1 MSVINRWAT
10 GCGLAFAAVLL
21 GCTQKDPA
29 AAQAGAAWQEL
40 SAVPHISIVRDASLT
55 LTAEEAVHAS
65 FSPLTGSVFE
75 EGFSRAA
82 YWLKL
87 RIPDRL
93 PGEQTFIVF
102 ESLTLDQAEIYSA
115 ENPEVLLS
123 KSGDRAVRSSWA
135 VPWSDYPTFP
145 VESGKTY
152 LIRLQSTSL
161 LMMPVTIRSESNLRE
176 FTERRTY
183 ISALYAGFTVMFC
196 LVAVVVFLALRD
208 IVYLLYVGYIATQ
221 TLAFAALFSSF
232 YRLLWPES
240 PYVQNH
246 LYFFAQ
252 ALSLG
257 FGTAFFRVFMDLSE
271 RKPRLN
277 LVVTSVS
284 VLSFLIAAGT
294 LFSDQ
299 NVWFSRSLTVIY
311 LLWIPTFLV
320 MTMRQIEPGRI
331 DMWMFALVW
340 GAVYIAGI
348 LYMLSA
354 ARIIPF
360 HPLFFYGPTA
370 FFPFDAAFFVLS
382 LYQRYRNLETARA
395 ELQRKMQSTLAKL
408 ASESRIQHLTKRST
422 RSKLTGLDVK
432 KTLKSLDEAL
442 RVQKVFKREDCSL
455 AELADNI
462 GVTPHQLSELC
473 NAQLNTSFP
482 KLLSY
487 HRVLEAKELM
497 AKSDLNIL
505 QIAFE
510 SGFASKSA
518 FNTEFKRVTGM
529 TPREYRARPELHR
542 SAAIAA
548 LEAS

>member
-1 MSVINRWAT
+1 MALTLVLMA
-10 GCGLAFAAVLL
+10 GC
-21 GCTQKDPA
+21 KPS
-29 AAQAGAAWQEL
+29 AQHFTESSGIAHL
-40 SAVPHISIVRDASLT
+40 SAYKDTSGQ
-55 LTAEEAVHAS
+55 LTAKDAWNAPFEAM
-65 FSPLTGSVFE
+65 TGTIFD
-75 EGFSRAA
+75 EGFSAAA
-82 YWLKL
+82 YWLRL
-87 RIPDRL
+87 RMPADQA
-93 PGEQTFIVF
+93 GEPQFIVF
-102 ESLTLDQAEIYSA
+102 ESLTLDRAEIYSA
-115 ENPEVLLS
+115 RMPVEPAGRA
-123 KSGDRAVRSSWA
+123 GDRIGRSSWA
-135 VPWSDYPTFP
+135 VPWSDYATFP
-145 VESGKTY
+145 VQSGETY
-152 LIRLQSTSL
+152 LIRIQSTSL

-183 ISALYAGFTVMFC
+183 ISALYAGFIVMFC
-196 LVAVVVFLALRD
+196 LVALVVFLALRD

-240 PYVQNH
+240 PYIQNH
-246 LYFFAQ
+246 LYFLAQ

-257 FGTAFFRVFMDLSE
+257 FGTAFFRVFMDLAE
-271 RKPRLN
+271 RRPRLN
-277 LVVTSVS
+277 IVVTSVS
-284 VLSFLIAAGT
+284 VLSFLIAIGT

-320 MTMRQIEPGRI
+320 MTMRQIQPGRF
-331 DMWMFALVW
+331 DMWIFALVW
-340 GAVYIAGI
+340 GAVYVAGI

-354 ARIIPF
+354 ARIIPY

-382 LYQRYRNLETARA
+382 LYQRYRNLEMERA
-395 ELQRKMQSTLAKL
+395 QLEREMQSTLAKL
-408 ASESRIQHLTKRST
+408 TSLSRNQRGLTVGTKT
-422 RSKLTGLDVK
+422 RSKLAGLDVK
-432 KTLKSLDEAL
+432 KTLVSLDEAL
-442 RVQKVFKREDCSL
+442 RMQKMFKREDVSL
-455 AELADNI
+455 TELAGHI
-462 GVTPHQLSELC
+462 GVSPHQLSELC
-473 NAQLNTSFP
+473 NTQLNTSFP

-497 AKSDLNIL
+497 ANSDLNIL

-529 TPREYRARPELHR
+529 TPREYRARPDLR
-542 SAAIAA
+542 KNPDLPV